1 MTGAGSTWS
10 AWITVEPG
18 RISIDLVTTHTVTVD
33 GSVVPV
39 CGSRQSTLHTFD
51 HRIGAT
57 RSVYSF
63 SITPKTMGPILK
75 P

>member
-39 CGSRQSTLHTFD
+39 R
-51 HRIGAT
+51 APYT
-57 RSVYSF
+57 RL
-63 SITPKTMGPILK
+63 IIE
-75 P
+75 